1 MEKEQTRTHEQM
13 KVTEDDLAKVRAIN
27 NAIREKLE
35 KEEER
40 CGTEEESL
48 KVRNVQIII
57 SFPSKSSSFIYR
69 LYNTRWYVRH
79 SFES

>member
-69 LYNTRWYVRH
+69 LYNTRYQT
-79 SFES
+79 